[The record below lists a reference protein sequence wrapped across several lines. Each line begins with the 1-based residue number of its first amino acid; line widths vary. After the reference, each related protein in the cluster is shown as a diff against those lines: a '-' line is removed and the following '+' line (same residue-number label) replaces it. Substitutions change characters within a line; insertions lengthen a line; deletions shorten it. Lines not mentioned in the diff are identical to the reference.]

1 VTQPVSGDALTLPRG
16 LGVTPK
22 AFASCVSNLHHLFHS
37 SVNLIS
43 RFITCT
49 RLVRAARTPWIT
61 SLSDRTIP

>member
-1 VTQPVSGDALTLPRG
+1 
-16 LGVTPK
+16 
-22 AFASCVSNLHHLFHS
+22 
-37 SVNLIS
+37 VNLIS